1 MTFSLSKFAR
11 TAALKIHLW
20 LGLASGIIVTI
31 VCLTGAMLSFE
42 EEIVHAT
49 HPELYTVVPSGERLP
64 LEDLSRRVS
73 SEVEGVDAGSF
84 SISSDPTRSVEV
96 SVGRGDTIFVNP
108 YSGAVLGRR
117 VYRET
122 AFFKVFSLHRWL
134 LAGKVGK
141 MIVGCATLMFCIF
154 VLTGVW
160 VWWPRS
166 MRMLRR
172 RLKVKTD
179 GGSKRLV
186 FDLHVSVGIY
196 VAIFLFIMGFTG
208 LRWSFEWFEQG
219 LYVVTNS
226 KKERSKP
233 PTPLDAKETGAMSY
247 DEALEAGKKALGPA
261 KSYRLS
267 VPNEKTLVYTIR
279 AVPDDAAHAKA
290 SDTVY
295 IDPTVGTL
303 LRRDRFEERSG
314 GDRLKST
321 FYALHT
327 GEIYGMWTRILAFL
341 AALIG
346 ATMPLTGALI
356 WWNKNAPRW
365 RAERA
370 RRRDGDASDEKS

>member
-1 MTFSLSKFAR
+1 MTFSPSKFAR
-11 TAALKIHLW
+11 AAALQIHLW
-20 LGLASGIIVTI
+20 LGMVSGIIVTI

-49 HPELYTVVPSGERLP
+49 HPELYTVEVSGERMP

-73 SEVEGVDAGSF
+73 EEYKDVDVGSF
-84 SISSDPTRSVEV
+84 SISPEPTRSVEV

-108 YSGAVLGRR
+108 YSGEVLGRR

-122 AFFKVFSLHRWL
+122 AFFTVFSLHRWL

-141 MIVGCATLMFCIF
+141 MIVGSATLMFCII
-154 VLTGVW
+154 VLTGIW
-160 VWWPRS
+160 VWWPKS

-172 RLKVKTD
+172 RLKVKTN

-226 KKERSKP
+226 KKERTKP
-233 PTPLDAKETGAMSY
+233 PEPLETAKAESIPY
-247 DEALEAGKKALGPA
+247 DEALRVGQEVLGPA
-261 KSYRLS
+261 KSYRIS
-267 VPNEKTLVYTIR
+267 IPSEKSPVYAIR

-295 IDPTVGTL
+295 IDPVEGSL
-303 LRRDRFEERSG
+303 LRRDRFEARSG

-356 WWNKNAPRW
+356 WWNKRSPKW
-365 RAERA
+365 RANRE
-370 RRRDGDASDEKS
+370 RRRAAMDDAESN